1 MSSIKINCRGE
12 KREVKKKQMD
22 SEENQGL
29 QNLMLQYSV
38 STQLLSECPIKSK
51 IGKMFVNEKIF
62 EEYYVKIYEIDPYF
76 YKNYEEKIKVDNNGH
91 EYIPFRIDVYFSEYN
106 LVVEVEGKEH
116 TDRDLVYEK
125 KRKEVLE
132 KKLACNFVRTNH
144 SKENYYVF
152 YEIAIVQTF
161 ISEFKNQ
168 KVKELEEEI
177 K

>member
-1 MSSIKINCRGE
+1 
-12 KREVKKKQMD
+12 
-22 SEENQGL
+22 
-29 QNLMLQYSV
+29 
-38 STQLLSECPIKSK
+38 
-51 IGKMFVNEKIF
+51 MFVNEKIF
-62 EEYYVKIYEIDPYF
+62 EKNYVKIYEINPYF

>member
-1 MSSIKINCRGE
+1 
-12 KREVKKKQMD
+12 
-22 SEENQGL
+22 
-29 QNLMLQYSV
+29 
-38 STQLLSECPIKSK
+38 
-51 IGKMFVNEKIF
+51 MFVNEKIF